1 MQQCVGRCAYLYI
14 LQSVSGPV
22 PLLGTEVPEDR
33 HFETLQPFPVRL
45 LAEDGG
51 WQGIPYRDSA
61 EEESSMTTFPAVD
74 R

>member
-1 MQQCVGRCAYLYI
+1 MQHCVGRCAYI

-22 PLLGTEVPEDR
+22 PLLGREVPEDR
-33 HFETLQPFPVRL
+33 HFDTLQPFPVRW

-51 WQGIPYRDSA
+51 WQGIPYRDRTDG
-61 EEESSMTTFPAVD
+61 ESSRATFPAND

>member
-1 MQQCVGRCAYLYI
+1 MQQCVGRCVYI

-33 HFETLQPFPVRL
+33 HFETFQPFPIRW

-51 WQGIPYRDSA
+51 WQGIPYRDSTGG
-61 EEESSMTTFPAVD
+61 ESSTATFSAID